1 MKCAPTPPPPPSMS
15 SHSEQRGT
23 EGRGCWPGIGELLLL
38 LLGPL
43 VVRGV
48 GAAVYVAIGLEAVLG
63 CSHHVRRF
71 HRGSE
76 NRWRDTETER
86 L

>member
-23 EGRGCWPGIGELLLL
+23 EGCGCWPGIGELLLL

>member
-23 EGRGCWPGIGELLLL
+23 EGRGRWPGIGELLLL
-38 LLGPL
+38 GRL